1 MWYLSIYRFFMSK
14 NIILGLDASTS
25 IVGWAFSQSGSVS
38 DAGFLNISKLDTN
51 KEKGKFVIEF
61 LSKHP
66 QISDVD
72 HLNLEAAL
80 SGFGGGL
87 TSQQT
92 LITLS
97 RWNAVFEYML
107 GESFK
112 FPIVLCNVNTMRKKV
127 FGKARIPGIKPKEF
141 VKAQVPLYVPNIKQF
156 EKLNRNGDWDAH
168 NGDMYDA
175 IVCSLYG

>member
-1 MWYLSIYRFFMSK
+1 MV
-14 NIILGLDASTS
+14 LGLDASTS
-25 IVGWAFSQSGSVS
+25 IVGWCFADSGSVT
-38 DAGFLNISKLDTN
+38 DAGFLNISKLETN
-51 KEKGKFVIEF
+51 KEKGKFVIDF
-61 LSKHP
+61 LSKHAL
-66 QISDVD
+66 ISQVD

-92 LITLS
+92 IITLS

-107 GESFK
+107 GEHFK

-127 FGKARIPGIKPKEF
+127 FGKARIKGIKPKDY
-141 VKAQVPLYVPNIKQF
+141 VKQQIPLVVPDVKKF

-175 IVCSLYG
+175 IVCALYG

>member
-1 MWYLSIYRFFMSK
+1 MT
-14 NIILGLDASTS
+14 ILGLDASTS
-25 IVGWAFSQSGSVS
+25 IVGWCFVEDGSVK
-38 DAGFLNISKLDTN
+38 DAGFLNISKLETN
-51 KEKGKFVIEF
+51 KVKGRFVIDF
-61 LSKHP
+61 LSNHP
-66 QISDVD
+66 FISSVD

-92 LITLS
+92 IITLS

-112 FPIVLCNVNTMRKKV
+112 FPIILCNVNTMRKKV
-127 FGKARIPGIKPKEF
+127 FGKARIKGIKPKEY
-141 VKAQVPLYVPNIKQF
+141 VKQQIPLVVPNIKKF
-156 EKLNRNGDWDAH
+156 EKLNRDGNWDAH

-175 IVCSLYG
+175 VVAALFG

>member
-1 MWYLSIYRFFMSK
+1 M
-14 NIILGLDASTS
+14 ILGLDASTS
-25 IVGWAFSQSGSVS
+25 IVGWAFSDNGKIL
-38 DAGFLNISKLDTN
+38 DAGFINISKLETN
-51 KEKGKFVIEF
+51 KEKGRFVIDF

-66 QISDVD
+66 HIDKVD

-92 LITLS
+92 IITLS

-107 GESFK
+107 SETFK

-127 FGKARIPGIKPKEF
+127 FGKARIVGVKPKEY
-141 VKAQVPLYVPNIKQF
+141 VKAQIPLVVENIKQF

-168 NGDMYDA
+168 NSDMYDA
-175 IVCSLYG
+175 VVCALFG